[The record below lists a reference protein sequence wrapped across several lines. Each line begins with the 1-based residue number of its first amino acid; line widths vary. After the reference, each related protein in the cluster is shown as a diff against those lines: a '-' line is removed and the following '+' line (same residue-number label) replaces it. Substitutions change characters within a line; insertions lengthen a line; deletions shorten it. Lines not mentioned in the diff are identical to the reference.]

1 MRHAALL
8 ILFFLVSVSEAF
20 PFTGQVVGVLDGD
33 TVEGLPSAEPPHN
46 KKVQRI
52 RLYGIDC
59 PEKGHPYGNT
69 ARQATSAWALG
80 GRHHGQIVREVWTG
94 VLV

>member
-8 ILFFLVSVSEAF
+8 VLFVLVLVNEAF
-20 PFTGQVVGVLDGD
+20 SFTGQVVGVPDGD
-33 TVEGLPSAEPPHN
+33 TIEVLHN
-46 KKVQRI
+46 GKAQPVRLQGVDCSEKGQ
-52 RLYGIDC
+52 LYG
-59 PEKGHPYGNT
+59 NS
-69 ARQATSAWALG
+69 ARRATSAWALG